1 MMLRSVLLCWLHV
14 CVDILYVV
22 EVFELFNHLERN
34 LAAVSIEAPE
44 SVVAGKKGKVKMVV
58 KNLGAATVSRY
69 FALLYIN
76 GNQCDAVSRL
86 KELSPMATDTISLKI

>member
-1 MMLRSVLLCWLHV
+1 
-14 CVDILYVV
+14 
-22 EVFELFNHLERN
+22 
-34 LAAVSIEAPE
+34 
-44 SVVAGKKGKVKMVV
+44 MVV